1 MRFKRIIMCVAAALA
16 LLSQMSMAQTPGTCA
31 DMTPGQLTSL
41 NGFVPFQGTAN
52 LWNTNIANAPVDPN
66 SANIM
71 NFIGLSTT
79 VHPDFG
85 SGLYD
90 GQSMGIPYQVVSA
103 SQPDVKILLGAY
115 GSESDPGP
123 APIPANALVEGYPKP
138 GSGDRHVLVL
148 DKDSC
153 FLYELYNSHL
163 QNSGNWK
170 GDSSA
175 VWDLTMNE
183 LRPYTWTSADAAG
196 LPIFPGLARYD
207 EVAAGAIHH
216 ALRFTVPVTQ
226 EAFVAP
232 ASHWASGDT
241 NPSAPPMGTR
251 LRLKASF
258 DISGFS
264 AHNRVILTAL
274 KQYGMILA
282 DNGSAIYI
290 SGAPNSKWSNDDLG
304 ESEDFDR
311 VRFRGGGDGY
321 RLHSCQCA
329 VGSGA
334 NHLALR
340 RLANFGFGGTTGH
353 AELDGRLECEQPGLQ
368 RHHASRRGSRK
379 QRRGESDHHNHL
391 YAGVDQRV
399 WADAKA
405 GDGDGGINREK
416 SQLRRPLQT

>member
-304 ESEDFDR
+304 NLKTLTGSDFE
-311 VRFRGGGDGY
+311 VVEMGTVYTPANVPSGPAPTISHFGASPTSVSAGQPVTLSWTVGWNVSSQGY
-321 RLHSCQCA
+321 NVITQVGA
-329 VGSGA
+329 V
-334 NHLALR
+334 
-340 RLANFGFGGTTGH
+340 
-353 AELDGRLECEQPGLQ
+353 
-368 RHHASRRGSRK
+368 RGSSVVVNPTITTTYTL
-379 QRRGESDHHNHL
+379 ESTNE
-391 YAGVDQRV
+391 YGRT
-399 WADAKA
+399 
-405 GDGDGGINREK
+405 
-416 SQLRRPLQT
+416 RRPVTVTVE